1 MGDLALDAGALDA
14 GVDPVSTIGSLRRAH
29 ERFLTSGETPAGMR
43 PVVATSWLRSVRA
56 GVDPHRHRAPV
67 QLVDDD
73 LREYRDRHPLA
84 AVLPMFRTLLGRI
97 AGEARHL
104 MVVADADGRLLWVE
118 GHAALRRG
126 AERMNFVEGAEWDER
141 RVGTNAPGTAL
152 ATGKAVQIFA
162 AEHFSSI
169 VQPWTCAAAPV
180 RDPETRE
187 VLGVIDITGGNYLGG
202 PSSLALVQ
210 ATALAAEGEL
220 LRLRGSIP
228 QPDDAQPDE
237 TGPEDGGRL
246 EVLGRDEGILTV
258 GGRQRRLSR
267 RHSEI
272 LTILVQRP
280 EGLSGEQLG
289 LELYGDEAN
298 PITLRA
304 EIVRLRGLLGPGV
317 LGSRPYRLLSPV
329 SADFADVLRLL
340 EQNSVG
346 AALRRYRGPLLPTS
360 EAPGIEH
367 TRRRIEQRVR
377 AGVIASAD
385 PDLLTQWTSTPWG
398 AEDLELWEKLVR
410 VAPAGATR
418 TLAQAEVRRLTAEY
432 AVPARPR
439 PAFRRQIL
447 PQPMELGRRT

>member
-1 MGDLALDAGALDA
+1 MGEVAPDAGALDA
-14 GVDPVSTIGSLRRAH
+14 GADPVSRIGTLRRAH

-43 PVVATSWLRSVRA
+43 PVVATSWLRSIRA
-56 GVDPHRHRAPV
+56 GVDPHRHRALV
-67 QLVDDD
+67 HLVDDD

-84 AVLPMFRTLLGRI
+84 AVLPLFRTLLGRI

-104 MVVADADGRLLWVE
+104 MVIADADCRLLWVE

-152 ATGKAVQIFA
+152 ATGTAVQIIA
-162 AEHFSSI
+162 AEHFSSV

-180 RDPETRE
+180 RDPQTRE

-220 LRLRGSIP
+220 LRLRGPMLPITEQARP
-228 QPDDAQPDE
+228 DGAEPDD
-237 TGPEDGGRL
+237 GWRL
-246 EVLGRDEGILTV
+246 EVLGRDEGVLAV

-289 LELYGDEAN
+289 LELYGDESN

-317 LGSRPYRLLSPV
+317 LGSRPYRLLVPV

-340 EQNSVG
+340 GRDSVG
-346 AALRRYRGPLLPTS
+346 AALGRYRGPLLPTS
-360 EAPGIEH
+360 EAPGIED
-367 TRRRIEQRVR
+367 TRRHVEQHVR
-377 AGVIASAD
+377 AGVIASGD
-385 PDLLTQWTSTPWG
+385 PGLLTQWTGKPWG
-398 AEDLELWEKLVR
+398 REDLELWEKLVR

-418 TLAQAEVRRLTAEY
+418 SLAETEVRRLTAEY
-432 AVPARPR
+432 AIPITR
-439 PAFRRQIL
+439 I
-447 PQPMELGRRT
+447 